1 MNQNLQDAIGIVR
14 ELWLA
19 SANDTCVRCERHE
32 CQHSLLRA
40 IEVHLILQKD
50 YGIGL

>member
-1 MNQNLQDAIGIVR
+1 MNQDLQDAINIVR
-14 ELWLA
+14 ELWLT
-19 SANDTCVRCERHE
+19 SVSDTCVRCEHWE